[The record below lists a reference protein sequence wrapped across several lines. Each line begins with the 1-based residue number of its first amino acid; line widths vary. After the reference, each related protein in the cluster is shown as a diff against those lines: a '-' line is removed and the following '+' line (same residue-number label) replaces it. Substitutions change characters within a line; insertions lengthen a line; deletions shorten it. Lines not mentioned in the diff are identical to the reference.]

1 MFHEDWGLDMDA
13 VLQSFATGLPV
24 LILHIFVT
32 LAMLAGGVVLYTFT
46 TPHKDF
52 ALVKDGNL
60 AAAISL
66 SGAILGLA
74 IPLAFCMASSVN
86 VAEIIIWG
94 ILAVAIQILVF
105 RLCDLLLKDLST
117 RIEEGEMA
125 PAVLLAGIKLS
136 VAAINAAA
144 ISG

>member
-1 MFHEDWGLDMDA
+1 MD
-13 VLQSFATGLPV
+13 VVFQSFATGLPF
-24 LILHIFVT
+24 LILHFFVT
-32 LAMLAGGVVLYTFT
+32 LAMLACGVVLYTLT
-46 TPHKDF
+46 PPHKDF
-52 ALVKDGNL
+52 ALVKEGNL
-60 AAAISL
+60 AASISL

-74 IPLAFCMASSVN
+74 IPLGFCMASSVN

-94 ILAVAIQILVF
+94 ILAVAIQIVVF

-117 RIEEGEMA
+117 RIEEGELA
-125 PAVLLAGIKLS
+125 PSILLAGIKLS

>member
-1 MFHEDWGLDMDA
+1 MDV
-13 VLQSFATGLPV
+13 VLQSFAAGLPF
-24 LILHIFVT
+24 LILHFFVT
-32 LAMLAGGVVLYTFT
+32 LAMLASGVVLYTLT

-52 ALVKDGNL
+52 ALVKEGNL
-60 AAAISL
+60 AASISL

-74 IPLAFCMASSVN
+74 IPLGFCMASSVT

-94 ILAVAIQILVF
+94 ILAVAIQIVVF

-117 RIEEGEMA
+117 RIEEGELA
-125 PAVLLAGIKLS
+125 PSILLAGIKLS